1 MYRAVNS
8 KHSVIKTSI
17 ILPTYNES
25 ENLPILIEKIKNV
38 LSAYQGEFE
47 IIVIDDNSPDK
58 TYTLACEIARKS
70 NWIRAIRRIHEKG
83 LSSAILA
90 GFSIGKGDYLIVM
103 DSDMQHDEAILPQ
116 MIQALD
122 QDFDIVVGSRKI
134 AGGGIVHWSFTRK
147 FISWVASSLAKIVL
161 SSDVQ
166 DPMSGYFGL
175 KRTIFE
181 KLTPMINPRG
191 FKILMEFLA
200 RSHGL
205 RIKEIGYIFR
215 DRQFGKSKLSTGIII
230 SYLIS
235 IYELTIG
242 KIISIQ
248 FLKYA
253 FVGLFGIAVNQVGL
267 WCSIQY
273 LRLPSEHSLL
283 VGIEL
288 SIITNFFLN
297 NYWTFHNKSL
307 LGFLPLLRG
316 LIKFNTICLMGA
328 VINYSVALFLE
339 TKFEIS
345 IYWGN
350 LVGIM
355 MSTVWNYIVNI
366 ELTWKKV

>member
-1 MYRAVNS
+1 
-8 KHSVIKTSI
+8 
-17 ILPTYNES
+17 
-25 ENLPILIEKIKNV
+25 
-38 LSAYQGEFE
+38 
-47 IIVIDDNSPDK
+47 
-58 TYTLACEIARKS
+58 
-70 NWIRAIRRIHEKG
+70 
-83 LSSAILA
+83 
-90 GFSIGKGDYLIVM
+90 M
-103 DSDMQHDEAILPQ
+103 DSDMQHDETILPQ
-116 MIQALD
+116 MIQSLE
-122 QDFDIVVGSRKI
+122 QNFDIVVGSRKI
-134 AGGGIVHWSFTRK
+134 EGGGIAHWSFTRK
-147 FISWVASSLAKIVL
+147 CISWAASSLAKIVL
-161 SSDVQ
+161 HSDVQ

-175 KRTIFE
+175 KRNIFE

-215 DRQFGKSKLSTGIII
+215 DRQFGKSKLSTGIIV

-242 KIISIQ
+242 KVISIQ
-248 FLKYA
+248 FLKYS
-253 FVGLFGIAVNQVGL
+253 FVGLFGIAVNQAGL

-273 LRLPSEHSLL
+273 LRLPSEHSLI
-283 VGIEL
+283 VGIQL

-297 NYWTFHNKSL
+297 NYWTFSNKSL

-328 VINYSVALFLE
+328 IINYSVALFLE
-339 TKFEIS
+339 TRFAIS

-355 MSTVWNYIVNI
+355 MSTIWNYIVNI
-366 ELTWKKV
+366 ELTWKKI